1 MRRLTLV
8 RQAARLGD
16 LVEGELSALVARV
29 EPLGAQ
35 VHGVRAVRQRR
46 AHGVER
52 AGRREK
58 LGDGEARHN
67 C

>member
-1 MRRLTLV
+1 MIRV
-8 RQAARLGD
+8 P
-16 LVEGELSALVARV
+16 ELIERELRSFVARV
-29 EPLGAQ
+29 EALRAEIAR
-35 VHGVRAVRQRR
+35 VRAVRQRR

-52 AGRREK
+52 AGRRKK